1 MPSKRNPRPPKTPK
15 HGQPTVPQPTNTA
28 VNNPNTSRPSMTSS
42 ITSGRSAQST
52 ARSNRDDKRVTRATP
67 KHTQPPTE
75 EDSYYTSPSLK
86 EQIKVMDQEFA
97 QATKSI
103 TEMSHHCSTSSRVR
117 DNPVHYLFTKLGI
130 DVASAYSVALTSA
143 RDIMDYGADDT

>member
-1 MPSKRNPRPPKTPK
+1 MPSKRNPRLPKTPK

-28 VNNPNTSRPSMTSS
+28 VDNPNTSRPSMTSS

-52 ARSNRDDKRVTRATP
+52 VRSHQDDKRVTRANP

-86 EQIKVMDQEFA
+86 EQIKVMDREFA

-103 TEMSHHCSTSSRVR
+103 TEMSHHSSTT
-117 DNPVHYLFTKLGI
+117 H
-130 DVASAYSVALTSA
+130 
-143 RDIMDYGADDT
+143 GAKTNRNGM